1 MALRY
6 ITLDDLVAEIPLD
19 LQGVTSD
26 DVANS
31 ETRVDSVVTQQAES
45 AEEEVESY
53 LSSRYVIPLKAT
65 DGTVPNSVKNSI
77 YVITKYNL
85 YRRRDMIPDVVFSS
99 YENIIDWL
107 EKVRDG
113 LANVNLILADGSVQ
127 SQGGQQIE
135 VSVETQSQFNNFF

>member
-31 ETRVDSVVTQQAES
+31 ESRVDSVVTQQAES

-135 VSVETQSQFNNFF
+135 VSTETQSQFNNFF